1 MNQSHIIRKLTTDDK
16 MSVKEDMF
24 DLHNDQYIEEPWTI
38 IESYFKGQHLDRL
51 VRHQLESYNNFVGYQ
66 IIKTI
71 EMFNPVHIASDQDY
85 DVKSGKH
92 ALEIFITFE
101 NFHMYRPQ
109 IHENNGAT
117 SLMFP
122 QLARLR
128 NFTYAS
134 SMTVDINI
142 KFVVRNG
149 ESLEN
154 TQTFYKTLPKIHIGK
169 MPIMIKSS
177 ICVLTQYK
185 HVSENK
191 TGECKFDTGGYF
203 IINGSEKTVLGQER
217 AAENRVYCFNIA
229 KNSTKYT
236 WNAEVKSV
244 PDFKCISPKQI
255 NLYLSSKNN
264 GFGNPIYV
272 QLPRV
277 KQPIPLFIVFRALG
291 VISDEDIC
299 KKIIL
304 NINIEKYKEVLQGL
318 QASIID
324 ANTHLTQEDCIRFIT
339 TYAMYT
345 PINMD
350 KETGIKKKHEF
361 TLDIL
366 NNDLFPHCST
376 RIQKIMFLGY
386 MTYRLLE
393 ASFEW
398 VKQDDRDS
406 YINKRIDLTGTLLNN
421 LFRNYF
427 NKLVKDMEK
436 QIIKE
441 INTGSWKSTDDYQR
455 IINETNIYKIIKSTT
470 IENGIKRA
478 LSTGDFGI
486 KHVSSNKVGV
496 AQVLNRLTYVASLSH
511 ARRISTPT
519 DKSGKLIP
527 PRKLHST
534 TWGFLCPAEC
544 FDPET
549 PILMWDGSSKRA
561 GDIVVGDVLVDDL
574 GNPTKVRTTCSGEK
588 NMYDV
593 IPDKDNFMKHRVTDN
608 HILTLRIRQHKCIR
622 KSEKTNRKIK
632 YVVEFLNRNELKF
645 QTKYFNSLKES
656 EDFVNSFDDDDTLDI
671 TIENYLK
678 LNKTTKE
685 RLVLFK
691 VEGIHWT
698 KKEVEMD
705 PYLLG
710 MWLGDGVDDGSG
722 FALNYKT
729 DHETLAYWKKW
740 AQENGAIITKGE
752 RYNFSVCSKKN
763 KDTSLAG
770 LCSRLEETPL
780 KKYLRKYNLL
790 KNKHIPNE
798 YLTNDRDTRLKVLA
812 GLIDTDGSVRAEGH
826 EIRIC
831 QGPDNYKIIEDA
843 HTLAISLGFSCGV
856 KEGRSQ
862 WTDEKKFSTYK
873 ELTITGHKI
882 CEIPTLLP
890 RKKLLAIENKTQLL
904 RSKSFMSSKFNLV
917 ETGIGAFVGW
927 QLHDKRGRF
936 CLKDGTSLHNTPE
949 GQSVG
954 VVKNLS
960 YMTHVTIHSNS
971 MPIYEYIM
979 PHIIDISNLLP
990 EEMYEK
996 TKVFINGAWVG
1007 ISNNP
1012 LDLYNMLKDKKQ
1024 RGIINIYTS
1033 IVFDYKRNEIRVC
1046 NDAGRISRPLLRV
1059 KDNNILVKKSIIKE
1073 LNSGILT
1080 WDDLLTNCKIDE
1092 SIIEYIDP
1100 EEQSW
1105 SLIAVKPQDLIDKT
1119 NGINIYRYTHCEI
1132 HPSTIFGILA
1142 SCIPFPEHNQS
1153 PRNTYQSAQAKQ
1165 AMGVYMTNYQERMD
1179 KTAYVLNYPAR
1190 PMVDTRVMDMI
1201 QINKIPSGSNVIVA
1215 IMTHTG
1221 YNQEDSLLFNKGS
1234 IDRGLFQA
1242 TIYHTEKDE
1251 DKQKINGDEEIRCK
1265 PDPVKTKG
1273 MKFANYTKVTS
1284 KGLIP
1289 ENVLVE
1295 NRDVIISKVTPIREN
1310 RNDHTKVIK
1319 YEDQSRIY
1327 RTDEPTYIDKNY
1339 IDRNGDGYN
1348 FAKVRLRAVRK
1359 PVIGDKFSSRSG
1371 QKGTIGNIIPEEDMP
1386 FTSSGIRPDL
1396 ILNPHAI
1403 PSRMTIA
1410 QLKETLMGKVLIDLG
1425 LFGDGTSFG
1434 ELDISVVREELLK
1447 LGYKSTGDEI
1457 MYNGLTGEQIECNIF
1472 IGPVFYQRL
1481 KHMVTDKQHSRS
1493 IGPMVNLT
1501 RQPAEGR
1508 SRDGGL
1514 RFGEMERD
1522 CHHFATKISL
1532 QCGLAV
1538 EIGTMEKCGYKVLG
1552 FSEKENTIIP
1562 ANQTAFMCKGERE
1575 CLQITF
1581 EDGKTKTCTPEHP
1594 VLNSKNEWIKA
1605 KDLIIGETRVK
1616 NSVNYPLMKIG
1627 REIEECNGWSL
1638 NMEGLSLTTDNEE
1651 NYLRTLAFSRILGY
1665 LVCDGHISKDNYF
1678 NSSIFFGNII
1688 DMNAALKDLEMFF
1701 EIKQT
1706 NFTHPSGYIV
1716 NLSGELVKVICSLK
1730 GILRGRKVNQSAELP
1745 EFILDENCPRPIV
1758 REFLGG
1764 LFGADGHT
1772 CILGMHRGKRDI
1784 LTSIEFSQSKTL
1796 EHIES
1801 LDTFMVNLKKL
1812 LNKCGI
1818 EKITVQNLKQTT
1830 NSKKNPD
1837 KTKVLQSTLHLDIDE
1852 LVPFSEKIGFRYC
1865 CHKSQRLEAGVS
1877 YKRLRNEVV
1886 RQHNWLVARVDEITN
1901 FTAIKKENPNKNVPT
1916 KKAILQA
1923 VQELKEKEAL
1933 VHEYAIP
1940 STHDITDHLIK
1951 GTSFGKFTSK
1961 SFPTAE
1967 EYLEKIDAISWFIEE
1982 PINVVD
1988 SDSEDGIVKKVYG
2001 VNINSKGLP
2010 TMNLKVID
2018 VRPAGVHKV
2027 YDIEVDEVHSFLA
2040 NGAVAHNCM
2049 ISHGASRFTRGR
2061 MYDASDKYQVYTCKK
2076 CGLIAAYNDNVHIH
2090 RCRTCDNRTDFAYVE
2105 IPYACKLL
2113 FQELITMNIA
2123 PRVITEN

>member
-1 MNQSHIIRKLTTDDK
+1 MIQSHIPTSEYKSTMKASSFENTNDAI
-16 MSVKEDMF
+16 EDMF
-24 DLHNDQYIEEPWTI
+24 DAHKDQYIETPWTI
-38 IESYFKGQHLDRL
+38 INSYFKGTHLDKL
-51 VRHQLESYNNFVGYQ
+51 VRHQLESYNNFVNYQ

-71 EMFNPVHIASDQDY
+71 DMFNPVNIASEQDY
-85 DVKSGKH
+85 DPKSGKY
-92 ALEIFITFE
+92 ALEISITFE

-122 QLARLR
+122 QVARLR

-142 KFVVRNG
+142 KFLVRTG
-149 ESLEN
+149 ENLEN

-169 MPIMIKSS
+169 MPIMLKSN

-185 HVSENK
+185 HVENVH
-191 TGECKFDTGGYF
+191 TGECKHDAGGYF

-217 AAENRVYCFNIA
+217 AAENRVYCFNIS
-229 KNSTKYT
+229 KNNTKYN
-236 WNAEVKSV
+236 WSAEIKSV

-264 GFGNPIYV
+264 GFGFPIYV
-272 QLPRV
+272 QLPRL

-291 VISDEDIC
+291 IISDQEIC
-299 KKIIL
+299 QKILL
-304 NINIEKYKEVLQGL
+304 NIEASKEKEVLQGL
-318 QASIID
+318 QASVID
-324 ANTHLTQEDCIRFIT
+324 ANTHLTQEECIRYIT
-339 TYAMYT
+339 TFAMYT

-350 KETGIKKKHEF
+350 KETGAKKKHEF

-366 NNDLFPHCST
+366 NSDLFPHCST
-376 RIQKIMFLGY
+376 PLQKVMFLGY
-386 MTYRLLE
+386 MVYRLLE

-398 VKQDDRDS
+398 VNTDDRDS

-441 INTGSWKSTDDYQR
+441 INTGSWKSTDDYLR

-511 ARRISTPT
+511 SRRISTPT

-527 PRKLHST
+527 PRKLHNT

-549 PILMWDGSSKRA
+549 QILMWDGSVKLA
-561 GDIVVGDVLVDDL
+561 KNIIVGDELIDDN
-574 GNPTKVRTTCSGEK
+574 GKMTKVRSTCAGFK

-593 IPDKDNFMKHRVTDN
+593 IPDKDNFMQHRVTDN
-608 HILTLRIRQHKCIR
+608 HILSLRIRQHKNILNC
-622 KSEKTNRKIK
+622 NRKDRK
-632 YVVEFLNRNELKF
+632 YKYSVKFLNRETNKIQER
-645 QTKYFNSLKES
+645 YFTSLKEA
-656 EDFVNSFDDDDTLDI
+656 EEFVNSFDDDDTLDI

-678 LNKTTKE
+678 LNKTTKNH
-685 RLVLFK
+685 LVLFK

-710 MWLGDGVDDGSG
+710 MWLGDGLSDGSG
-722 FALNYKT
+722 FTLNYKT
-729 DHETLAYWKKW
+729 DHETLAYWEKW
-740 AQENGAIITKGE
+740 AEENGAIITKDE
-752 RYNFSVCSKKN
+752 RYSFSVVSKKN
-763 KDTSLAG
+763 KDAAAAE
-770 LCSRLEETPL
+770 LCSFVEEAPL
-780 KKYLRKYNLL
+780 KKYLCKYNLL

-812 GLIDTDGSVRAEGH
+812 GLIDTDGSVRAEGR

-831 QGPDNYKIIEDA
+831 QGPANYRIIEDA
-843 HTLAISLGFSCGV
+843 HKLAMSLGFSCGV

-862 WTDEKKFSTYK
+862 WNDEKSGEKKFSTYK
-873 ELTITGHKI
+873 ELTITGHRI

-890 RKKLLAIENKTQLL
+890 RKKLTSIENKTQLL
-904 RSKSFMSSKFNLV
+904 RSKSFMSSKFSLV
-917 ETGIGAFVGW
+917 ESGIGPYVGW

-936 CLKDGTSLHNTPE
+936 CFKDGLIVHNTPE
-949 GQSVG
+949 GASIG

-960 YMTHVTIHSNS
+960 YMSHVTISSNS
-971 MPIYEYIM
+971 MPIYEYVM
-979 PHIIDISNLLP
+979 PNILDIASLKT
-990 EEMYEK
+990 EELYGK
-996 TKVFINGAWVG
+996 TKIFINGAWVG
-1007 ISNNP
+1007 ISNDP
-1012 LDLYNMLKDKKQ
+1012 LSLYNMLKEKKY
-1024 RGIINIYTS
+1024 RGIINIYCS
-1033 IVFDYKRNEIRVC
+1033 IVFDYKRNEIRIC
-1046 NDAGRISRPLLRV
+1046 NDAGRITRPLLRV
-1059 KDNNILVKKSIIKE
+1059 RDNNILLKKSLVNDLEKGN
-1073 LNSGILT
+1073 LV
-1080 WDDLLTNCKIDE
+1080 WDDLLTNSKINE

-1105 SLIAVKPQDLIDKT
+1105 SLIAIKPSDMIPKH
-1119 NGINIYRYTHCEI
+1119 NIAEIYRYTHCEI
-1132 HPSTIFGILA
+1132 HPSTMFGILA

-1153 PRNTYQSAQAKQ
+1153 PRNTYQTAQAKQ
-1165 AMGVYMTNYQERMD
+1165 AMGVYATNYAERMD

-1201 QINKIPSGSNVIVA
+1201 HINKIPSGCNVVVA

-1234 IDRGLFQA
+1234 IDRGLFQT

-1265 PDPVKTKG
+1265 PDASKTKG
-1273 MKFANYTKVTS
+1273 MKFANYNKVNS

-1289 ENVLVE
+1289 ENTLVE
-1295 NRDVIISKVTPIREN
+1295 NRDVIISKVVPIREN

-1327 RTDEPTYIDKNY
+1327 RTEEDTYIDKNY

-1371 QKGTIGNIIPEEDMP
+1371 QKGTIGNIIPEENMP
-1386 FTSSGIRPDL
+1386 FTSTGLRPDL
-1396 ILNPHAI
+1396 MLNPHAI

-1410 QLKETLMGKVLIDLG
+1410 QLKETLMGKVLIELG

-1434 ELDISVVREELLK
+1434 ELDINVVRDELIK
-1447 LGYKSTGDEI
+1447 LGFQSSGNEVL
-1457 MYNGLTGEQIECNIF
+1457 YNGLTGEQIECDIF

-1481 KHMVTDKQHSRS
+1481 KHMVIDKEHSRS

-1522 CHHFATKISL
+1522 S
-1532 QCGLAV
+1532 
-1538 EIGTMEKCGYKVLG
+1538 
-1552 FSEKENTIIP
+1552 
-1562 ANQTAFMCKGERE
+1562 
-1575 CLQITF
+1575 
-1581 EDGKTKTCTPEHP
+1581 
-1594 VLNSKNEWIKA
+1594 
-1605 KDLIIGETRVK
+1605 
-1616 NSVNYPLMKIG
+1616 
-1627 REIEECNGWSL
+1627 
-1638 NMEGLSLTTDNEE
+1638 
-1651 NYLRTLAFSRILGY
+1651 
-1665 LVCDGHISKDNYF
+1665 
-1678 NSSIFFGNII
+1678 
-1688 DMNAALKDLEMFF
+1688 
-1701 EIKQT
+1701 
-1706 NFTHPSGYIV
+1706 
-1716 NLSGELVKVICSLK
+1716 
-1730 GILRGRKVNQSAELP
+1730 
-1745 EFILDENCPRPIV
+1745 
-1758 REFLGG
+1758 
-1764 LFGADGHT
+1764 
-1772 CILGMHRGKRDI
+1772 
-1784 LTSIEFSQSKTL
+1784 
-1796 EHIES
+1796 
-1801 LDTFMVNLKKL
+1801 
-1812 LNKCGI
+1812 
-1818 EKITVQNLKQTT
+1818 
-1830 NSKKNPD
+1830 
-1837 KTKVLQSTLHLDIDE
+1837 
-1852 LVPFSEKIGFRYC
+1852 
-1865 CHKSQRLEAGVS
+1865 
-1877 YKRLRNEVV
+1877 
-1886 RQHNWLVARVDEITN
+1886 
-1901 FTAIKKENPNKNVPT
+1901 
-1916 KKAILQA
+1916 
-1923 VQELKEKEAL
+1923 
-1933 VHEYAIP
+1933 
-1940 STHDITDHLIK
+1940 
-1951 GTSFGKFTSK
+1951 
-1961 SFPTAE
+1961 
-1967 EYLEKIDAISWFIEE
+1967 
-1982 PINVVD
+1982 
-1988 SDSEDGIVKKVYG
+1988 
-2001 VNINSKGLP
+2001 
-2010 TMNLKVID
+2010 
-2018 VRPAGVHKV
+2018 
-2027 YDIEVDEVHSFLA
+2027 
-2040 NGAVAHNCM
+2040 M
-2049 ISHGASRFTRGR
+2049 ISHGAARFTRGR
-2061 MYDASDKYQVYTCKK
+2061 IYDASDKYQVYTCKK
-2076 CGLIAAYNDNVHIH
+2076 CGLVAAYNDKVHIH